1 MINLLAGLFDIVV
14 GAAMLLIFFRF
25 MLQFAG
31 ITAKEAF
38 AKPVYRI
45 TRIVDVFGRIFPTV
59 GDGRINTASLVLLFL
74 LRMIFIWGVLAM
86 MRLNSQNIGLFYM
99 PEINLAMVEYLSRH
113 FSPVMM
119 FFVAMVTLLS
129 DFLKMCQYVIIG
141 SFIGGWVMLFTQ
153 KMPPIFGLLNL
164 LSEPII
170 APFRKVLPATGML
183 DLAPMI
189 SFFLIILLETL
200 VQTMGVYLL
209 TL

>member
-31 ITAKEAF
+31 ITAKETF
-38 AKPVYRI
+38 AKPIYRI

-99 PEINLAMVEYLSRH
+99 PEVNLAMVEYLSRH

>member
-38 AKPVYRI
+38 AKPIYRM